1 LTANSILLVE
11 DDLHFSRFLTG
22 FLRKEGFDAETVAS
36 GAEMFAKLEARGFD
50 CLIVDLTLPDE
61 DGIVLV
67 RKIRA
72 RSTAPVIVLTG
83 REGID
88 DKIASFEV
96 GADDYVVKPVDP
108 REMVMRINSLLS
120 RAQTSDQMPKSE
132 IGFGD
137 FVLDHARHEARDGD
151 GEAVDLTPTEFALI
165 WILAQA
171 NGEVLGRDTLID
183 AVSSGDGP
191 ASARAVDI
199 LISRVRKKLA
209 KDAVITVA
217 GSGYRAGWPVVADEA

>member
-1 LTANSILLVE
+1 VNDEKVLIVE
-11 DDLHFSRFLTG
+11 DDVHFARFLMAY
-22 FLRKEGFDAETVAS
+22 LIKQGFDAETVET
-36 GAEMFAKLEARGFD
+36 GAGMFEKLESKSYD

-67 RKIRA
+67 RKLRA
-72 RSTAPVIVLTG
+72 RSSSPVIVLTG
-83 REGID
+83 RESID
-88 DKIASFEV
+88 DKLASFDV

-108 REMVMRINSLLS
+108 REMVMRINAVIA
-120 RAQTSDQMPKSE
+120 RAVTSDQMPKTQLK
-132 IGFGD
+132 FGD
-137 FVLDHARHEARDGD
+137 YVLDHARHEAREDG
-151 GEAVDLTPTEFALI
+151 GAPVDFTPAEFALI

-171 NGEVLGRDTLID
+171 NGEVLSRDKLID

-209 KDAVITVA
+209 KEAVITVA
-217 GSGYRAGWPVVADEA
+217 GSGYRAGWQVSADI